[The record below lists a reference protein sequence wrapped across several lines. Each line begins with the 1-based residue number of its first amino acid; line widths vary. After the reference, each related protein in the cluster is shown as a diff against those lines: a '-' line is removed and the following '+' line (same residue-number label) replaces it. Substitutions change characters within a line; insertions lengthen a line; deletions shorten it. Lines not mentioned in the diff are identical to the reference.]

1 MRVLNPVGNDICN
14 SAIKSSK
21 QRLETDR
28 SSLHLWKNHARLER
42 IRGKNVEASKIYA
55 MAIALD
61 PQSSEMPP
69 LVADAIE
76 FFWLKDDRDE
86 VQQILS
92 RFLDI
97 QGPFVGLNLLRARK
111 NLDGRTSLYAT
122 ETLQW
127 EACIRIKFF
136 LELCGTTIQGSIAII
151 DAAIFALDRQPSLC
165 ESLTIWL
172 CATVYLISQIS
183 GSMVPP
189 AVVSERVNMA
199 LVEYGSNTILL
210 GLFLECE
217 RGLGIWGRVR
227 TLLDDNS
234 SIGSAMLTPK
244 RLKRIAWEIWAEDW
258 GYGRW
263 EPERVRMKFER
274 SLVVKR

>member
-1 MRVLNPVGNDICN
+1 LSLGSDIRT

-28 SSLHLWKNHARLER
+28 SSLHLWRNHARLER
-42 IRGKNVEASKIYA
+42 IRGKNTEASKIYA

-61 PQSSEMPP
+61 PQSPEMPS
-69 LVADAIE
+69 LVADALE
-76 FFWLKDDRDE
+76 FFWLRDDRSE
-86 VQQILS
+86 AQQMLS

-97 QGPFVGLNLLRARK
+97 QGPLTRLNLLRARK
-111 NLDGRTSLYAT
+111 NLDGRASLYAT
-122 ETLQW
+122 ESLQW

-136 LELCGTTIQGSIAII
+136 LELSGTTIQGSIATV
-151 DAAIFALDRQPSLC
+151 DASIFALDRQRPLR
-165 ESLTIWL
+165 ESLTVWL
-172 CATVYLISQIS
+172 CATIFSISQIS

-189 AVVSERVNMA
+189 TVVSERINMA
-199 LVEYGSNTILL
+199 LVDYGGNTILL

-227 TLLDDNS
+227 SLLDDIS

-244 RLKRIAWEIWAEDW
+244 GLKRIAWEIWAEDW

-274 SLVVKR
+274 SLMGKR